1 MSEFCKAM
9 GWLGFGVAIAFG
21 VVFALCGIGADGVV
35 SAVCWVGSAVAG
47 VAALLGLVL
56 VQLAS
61 R

>member
-1 MSEFCKAM
+1 M